1 MHRRIV
7 FVLAL
12 LAAPSTVPAAEW
24 SLMSQA
30 RGVRLEFDATSI
42 ARQGDTGT
50 AWDRTVSDQPMA
62 TAASGDVAFHSAKT
76 LMRYD
81 CVRRTVVPMVRAFAF
96 ADGMEVLRQ
105 NVEGSEL
112 PQPVVPDTPRERM
125 LTLVCAVKARPEPA
139 AARIQTAILPAATAS
154 GADPAKAK
162 TAEGKADAKSGAKAD
177 AKAEAKAEAKGDASA
192 AAKATDA
199 KAPAAKPTDPKAQA
213 ATEKGAAPATG
224 KAAPATT
231 AKAEPAKPAAP
242 AAKDAHGKPVK
253 DAHAEKA
260 AAAESHGDKHPD
272 AKSGKGHGDDK
283 AIADGKAAKG
293 DPAAGHAEQKHVHWS
308 YSGVQQWHKLSKD
321 YATCAEGK
329 RQSPI
334 DIREGVRVQLEPIKF
349 NYQAS
354 PLRILNNGHT
364 IQVAYQPGSSIVIGD
379 VSYELVQFHFHHPA
393 EERVN
398 GRQYDMVAHLVHKSK
413 DDRLAVVAVLLLA
426 GEENEFIKTL
436 WNYLPLDVGLEENL
450 TSVVIDVKQLLPK
463 LRGYYTY
470 MGSLT
475 TPPCTEGV
483 RWIVMRTPVQL
494 SRTQVTTFSRLYQ
507 MNARPLQASNG
518 RLIKEVM

>member
-1 MHRRIV
+1 MFRRSAL
-7 FVLAL
+7 VLAL
-12 LAAPSTVPAAEW
+12 LAAPSVPAAEW
-24 SLMSQA
+24 SLMSHSG
-30 RGVRLEFDATSI
+30 GVRLEFDATSI

-81 CVRRTVVPMVRAFAF
+81 CVRRTVLPMVRAFAF
-96 ADGMEVLRQ
+96 ADGTEVLRQ
-105 NVEGSEL
+105 NVEGAEL
-112 PQPVVPDTPRERM
+112 PQPVVADTPRERM
-125 LTLVCAVKARPEPA
+125 LSLVCAVKARAEPA
-139 AARIQTAILPAATAS
+139 APKIQTAVLPAASSAS
-154 GADPAKAK
+154 PAPAKPKA
-162 TAEGKADAKSGAKAD
+162 AEDKADAKPGAKPEAKSETKDD
-177 AKAEAKAEAKGDASA
+177 AKT
-192 AAKATDA
+192 AAKPADG
-199 KAPAAKPTDPKAQA
+199 KAPAATDPKAPA
-213 ATEKGAAPATG
+213 AAQKTAAPAAPAAAPA
-224 KAAPATT
+224 KAAPAAT
-231 AKAEPAKPAAP
+231 AKAEPAKPGAAAP
-242 AAKDAHGKPVK
+242 AAKDAQGKPAK
-253 DAHAEKA
+253 DAHGDKTA
-260 AAAESHGDKHPD
+260 AADAHGDKHGD
-272 AKSGKGHGDDK
+272 AKQGKGHGED
-283 AIADGKAAKG
+283 KAAKG
-293 DPAAGHAEQKHVHWS
+293 EPAAAPAEQKHVNWS

-321 YATCAEGK
+321 FAACAEGK

-364 IQVAYQPGSSIVIGD
+364 VQVAYQPGSSIVIGD

-413 DDRLAVVAVLLLA
+413 DDRLAVVAVLLFA

-450 TSVVIDVKQLLPK
+450 ASVMIDVKQLLPK

-483 RWIVMRTPVQL
+483 RWIVMRTPVQM